1 MESVAYLWEYKKLPA
16 TICVVSDCTKSCFF
30 IDTGMMEQE
39 LLEIMEPKTLS
50 IRGARMHNLKNI
62 DVDLPRNQLVVF
74 TGLSGSGK
82 STLAFDTLYAE
93 GQRRYVE
100 SLSTYARQFL
110 GQMDKPDVDAL
121 EGLSPAV
128 SIEQKTTSK
137 NPRSTVG
144 TVTEIYD
151 HLRLLF
157 ARCGH
162 PHCHICGSAIQAQ
175 SIEDMVNA
183 LMKLPEGTKVVL
195 LAPLVTGR
203 KGRHEQLFA
212 RIQKEGFVRVRVDGD
227 ILHADDIV
235 ALDKNQRHSIEVVVD
250 RLVIKESVR
259 RRLSDSVGTAVKLTE
274 GFLLAL
280 FPEDNSERLFSE
292 LAACHDCAISVPP
305 MTTQL
310 FSFNN
315 PQGACSECGGLG
327 VKQFFDSALVVPD
340 PEKSISDG
348 ALAPWGWRG
357 GDSYTGQMLDGV
369 AKHYK
374 ISLKTPFKKLPEK
387 IQKIFL
393 YGSGEE
399 EIHFHY
405 RKGRRIMSSV
415 KSFEGIIPQ
424 LDRRFH
430 ETQSGMIREE
440 LSKYMNEQTCL
451 SCSGA
456 RLKPESLAV
465 RVGVWSIYEL
475 TRLSIDKLLVEIP
488 LLPLSTREWQIG
500 EPIMKE
506 VVDRLSFLE
515 DVGLGYLS
523 LERRSGTLS
532 GGEAQRIRL
541 ASQIGSRLAGVLYIL
556 DEPSIGL
563 HQRDNQKL
571 INTLLELRDMGNSV
585 IVVEHDTETILAADH
600 VLDMGLG
607 AGIHGGE
614 VVFSGQVNGLLASE
628 KSVTGAYLS
637 GRKKIDTPVKR
648 RTVRKGKKSVIRIKN
663 GTINNLKKVSVV
675 FPLGV
680 MTCVTGVSGSGKSS
694 LVIETLYRYAKA
706 GLGLRSP
713 RYSQAGT
720 TLSGLELIDKI
731 VDIDQSPIGRTPRSN
746 PATYTGVF
754 TPIRDLFSRLPE
766 SRSRG
771 YKLGRFSFN
780 IKGGRCEAC
789 DGEGVNK
796 IAMHFLPDI
805 YVECESCRGK
815 RYNSETLEIKYRG
828 KNIHEVLSMTVEE
841 ALKFFKNVPPV
852 KNRLQTLF
860 DVGLSYI
867 SLGQSSVTLSG
878 GEAQRVKLARELSG
892 RSSGKTLYILD
903 EPTTGLH
910 PADIQHL
917 LNVLNRL
924 VEQGNS
930 VVVIE
935 HNLDVVKTAD
945 WIIDVGPEGG
955 DGGGLI
961 VATGT
966 PENIAREKFSYTGK
980 FLKQVLTA
988 L

>member
-1 MESVAYLWEYKKLPA
+1 
-16 TICVVSDCTKSCFF
+16 
-30 IDTGMMEQE
+30 
-39 LLEIMEPKTLS
+39 MEPKTIS

-157 ARCGH
+157 ARCGR
-162 PHCHICGSAIQAQ
+162 PHCHLCGSEIQAQ
-175 SIEDMVNA
+175 SIEDMVNT
-183 LMKLPEGTKVVL
+183 LMLLPTGTKIII
-195 LAPLVTGR
+195 LAPLVTER
-203 KGRHEQLFA
+203 KGRHEQLLA
-212 RIQKEGFVRVRVDGD
+212 RVRKEGFVRVRIDGD
-227 ILHADDIV
+227 VLHADDLV
-235 ALDKNQRHSIEVVVD
+235 PLEKNNKHSIEVVVD
-250 RLVIKESVR
+250 RLVVKDTVR
-259 RRLSDSVGTAVKLTE
+259 RRLSDSVSTAVKLTE
-274 GFLLAL
+274 GFLLVL
-280 FPEDNSERLFSE
+280 FPKDNSVQLFSE
-292 LAACHDCAISVPP
+292 MAACHSCSISVPP
-305 MTTQL
+305 LTTQL

-315 PQGACSECGGLG
+315 PLGACNECGGLG
-327 VKQFFDSALVVPD
+327 VKQFFNSALVVPD
-340 PEKSISDG
+340 PRQSIAGG

-357 GDSYTGQMLDGV
+357 EASYTGQLLAGV
-369 AKHYK
+369 AKHFNV
-374 ISLKTPFKKLPEK
+374 SLKTPFNKYPEK
-387 IQKIFL
+387 VQKVFL
-393 YGSGEE
+393 YGSGKE

-405 RKGRRIMSSV
+405 QKGRRIMSSV

-440 LSKYMNEQTCL
+440 LSKFMNEQICP

-465 RVGVWSIYEL
+465 KVGEWSIHEL
-475 TRLSIDKLLVEIP
+475 TKLSIDRMLVEIP
-488 LLPLSTREWQIG
+488 LLPFNTRERQIG

-515 DVGLGYLS
+515 DVGLGYLT

-571 INTLLELRDMGNSV
+571 INTLLELRDLGNSV
-585 IVVEHDTETILAADH
+585 IVVEHDTDTILAADH
-600 VLDMGLG
+600 ILDMGPG
-607 AGIHGGE
+607 AGVHGGE
-614 VVFSGQVNGLLASE
+614 VVFCGEVTDLLISE
-628 KSVTGAYLS
+628 NSITGAYLS
-637 GRKKIDTPVKR
+637 GKKQIAIPAKR
-648 RTVRKGKKSVIRIKN
+648 RKVYKGKKKVLQLNN
-663 GTINNLKKVSVV
+663 GIVNNLKKVSVT

-694 LVIETLYRYAKA
+694 LIVETLFRLAKT
-706 GLGLRSP
+706 GLSKREAKVSLN
-713 RYSQAGT
+713 GT
-720 TLSGLELIDKI
+720 SLSGLDLIDKI

-754 TPIRDLFSRLPE
+754 TPIRELFSRLPE
-766 SRSRG
+766 ARLRG

-780 IKGGRCEAC
+780 VKGGRCEAC

-796 IAMHFLPDI
+796 IGMHFLPDI
-805 YVECESCRGK
+805 YVECESCKGK
-815 RYNSETLEIKYRG
+815 RYNSETLEIRYRD
-828 KNIHEVLSMTVEE
+828 KNIHEVLAMTVEE
-841 ALKFFKNVPPV
+841 GLNFFQNVPPI

-878 GEAQRVKLARELSG
+878 GEAQRVKLARELST

-924 VEQGNS
+924 VDEGNS

-945 WIIDVGPEGG
+945 WIIDIGPEGG
-955 DGGGLI
+955 DGGGRI
-961 VATGT
+961 VASGT
-966 PENIAREKFSYTGK
+966 PETIAKVETSYTGQ
-980 FLKQVLTA
+980 FLGQVLGQ
-988 L
+988 

>member
-1 MESVAYLWEYKKLPA
+1 
-16 TICVVSDCTKSCFF
+16 
-30 IDTGMMEQE
+30 
-39 LLEIMEPKTLS
+39 MEPKTLS

-62 DVDLPRNQLVVF
+62 NVDLPRNKLVLF

-110 GQMDKPDVDAL
+110 GQMDKPDVDSL

-162 PHCHICGSAIQAQ
+162 PYCHKCGSAIEAQ

-183 LMKLPEGTKVVL
+183 LMNLPDGMKIIL
-195 LAPLVTGR
+195 LAPLVSNR
-203 KGRHEQLFA
+203 KGRHEQLLA
-212 RIQKEGFVRVRVDGD
+212 RIRKEGFIRIRINGD
-227 ILHADDIV
+227 ILHADDV
-235 ALDKNQRHSIEVVVD
+235 TSLDKNKKHSIEVVVD
-250 RLVIKESVR
+250 RLVIKESIR
-259 RRLSDSVGTAVKLTE
+259 RRLADSVSTAVKLTE
-274 GFLLAL
+274 GFLLVL
-280 FPEDNSERLFSE
+280 FPDDDSERLFSE
-292 LAACHDCAISVPP
+292 LAACHKCGISMPP
-305 MTTQL
+305 ISTQL

-315 PQGACSECGGLG
+315 PQGACDECGGLG
-327 VKQFFDSALVVPD
+327 VKQFFDPSLVVPD
-340 PEKSISDG
+340 STKSISDG
-348 ALAPWGWRG
+348 AIAPWGWRNEE
-357 GDSYTGQMLDGV
+357 SYTGHLLESV
-369 AKHYK
+369 AKHYNV
-374 ISLKTPFKKLPEK
+374 SLKTPFGKLSKKV
-387 IQKIFL
+387 QDVFL
-393 YGSGEE
+393 YGSGGED
-399 EIHFHY
+399 IQFHY
-405 RKGRRIMSSV
+405 RNGQRSMSAV
-415 KSFEGIIPQ
+415 KQFEGVIPQ

-430 ETQSGMIREE
+430 ETQSAMVRDE
-440 LSKYMNEQTCL
+440 LGKYMNEQQCL

-456 RLKPESLAV
+456 RLKPEALAV
-465 RVGVWSIYEL
+465 RVGQWSIYEL
-475 TRLSIDKLLVEIP
+475 TCMSIETILKELP
-488 LLPLSTREWQIG
+488 LLPLSERERKIG
-500 EPIMKE
+500 VSILKE
-506 VVDRLSFLE
+506 IVDRLSFLR

-523 LERRSGTLS
+523 LERRAGTLS

-571 INTLLELRDMGNSV
+571 INTLLELRDLGNSV
-585 IVVEHDTETILAADH
+585 IVVEHDTDTILAADH
-600 VLDMGLG
+600 VLDMGPG

-614 VVFSGQVNGLLASE
+614 VVYSGDVEGLLKNEDSA
-628 KSVTGAYLS
+628 TGAYLA
-637 GRKKIDTPVKR
+637 GKLEIKTPEKR
-648 RTVRKGKKSVIRIKN
+648 RKISVNAKQCLQIKN
-663 GTINNLKKVSVV
+663 CNVNNLKNITAS
-675 FPLGV
+675 FPLKA

-694 LVIETLYRYAKA
+694 LVIETLFRLAKA
-706 GLGLRSP
+706 GLNKKNENFTLD
-713 RYSQAGT
+713 GT
-720 TLSGLELIDKI
+720 TLTGLNLVDKI
-731 VDIDQSPIGRTPRSN
+731 IDIDQSPIGRTPRSN

-754 TPIRDLFSRLPE
+754 TPIRELFSRLPE

-789 DGEGVNK
+789 EGGGVNK

-805 YVECESCRGK
+805 YVECEACKGR
-815 RYNSETLEIKYRG
+815 RFNSETLEIKYRD
-828 KNIHEVLSMTVEE
+828 KNIHDVLAMTVEE
-841 ALKFFKNVPPV
+841 ALEFFQNVPSV
-852 KNRLQTLF
+852 KNKLQTLY
-860 DVGLSYI
+860 DVGLTYI
-867 SLGQSSVTLSG
+867 TLGQSSVTLSG
-878 GEAQRVKLARELSG
+878 GEAQRVKLAKELSG
-892 RSSGKTLYILD
+892 RSSGNTLYILD

-917 LNVLNRL
+917 LDVLNIL
-924 VEQGNS
+924 VDQGNT

-955 DGGGLI
+955 DGGGEI
-961 VATGT
+961 VAVGS
-966 PENIAREKFSYTGK
+966 PEELTTFEKSYTGH
-980 FLKQVLTA
+980 FLKPVL

>member
-1 MESVAYLWEYKKLPA
+1 
-16 TICVVSDCTKSCFF
+16 
-30 IDTGMMEQE
+30 
-39 LLEIMEPKTLS
+39 MEPKTLS

-162 PHCHICGSAIQAQ
+162 PHCHICGNEIQAQ

-183 LMKLPEGTKVVL
+183 LMRLAEGTKIIL
-195 LAPLVTGR
+195 LAPLVTAR
-203 KGRHEQLFA
+203 KGRHEQLLA
-212 RIQKEGFVRVRVDGD
+212 RIRKEGFVRVRIDGD
-227 ILHADDIV
+227 ILHADDEIS
-235 ALDKNQRHSIEVVVD
+235 LEKNRRHSIEVVVD
-250 RLVIKESVR
+250 RLVIKETVR
-259 RRLSDSVGTAVKLTE
+259 RRLSDSVSTAVKLTE
-274 GFLLAL
+274 GFLLVL

-292 LAACHDCAISVPP
+292 MAACHDCSISVPP

-315 PQGACSECGGLG
+315 PQGACGECGGLG
-327 VKQFFDSALVVPD
+327 VKQFFDSALIVPD
-340 PEKSISDG
+340 PGKSVANG
-348 ALAPWGWRG
+348 AFAPWGWRG
-357 GDSYTGQMLDGV
+357 EGSYTGQMLSGV

-374 ISLKTPFKKLPEK
+374 VSLDSPFNELPK
-387 IQKIFL
+387 DVQQVFL
-393 YGSGEE
+393 YGSGDE
-399 EIHFHY
+399 EISFHY
-405 RKGRRIMSSV
+405 RKGRRMMSNV

-440 LSKYMNEQTCL
+440 LSKFMNEQICP
-451 SCSGA
+451 SCAGA

-465 RVGVWSIYEL
+465 RVGRWSIHEL
-475 TRLSIDKLLVEIP
+475 TRLTIDKLLAEVP
-488 LLPLSTREWQIG
+488 LLPLNTRERQIG

-571 INTLLELRDMGNSV
+571 INTLIELRDLGNSV

-607 AGIHGGE
+607 AGVHGGE
-614 VVFSGQVNGLLASE
+614 VVYNGPVNGLLASE
-628 KSVTGAYLS
+628 ESITGAYLC
-637 GRKKIDTPVKR
+637 GEKKIDIPAKR
-648 RTVRKGKKSVIRIKN
+648 RKITRAKKKSLQVKN
-663 GTINNLKKVSVV
+663 GIVNNLKQVSAV

-706 GLGLRSP
+706 GLGVKESRF
-713 RYSQAGT
+713 SQDGT
-720 TLSGLELIDKI
+720 SLTGLDLIDKI
-731 VDIDQSPIGRTPRSN
+731 IDINQSPIGRTPRSN

-766 SRSRG
+766 ARARG

-780 IKGGRCEAC
+780 VKGGRCEAC

-805 YVECESCRGK
+805 YVECESCKGK
-815 RYNSETLEIKYRG
+815 RYNSETLEIRYRD
-828 KNIHEVLSMTVEE
+828 KNIHEVLAMTVEE
-841 ALKFFKNVPPV
+841 ALHFFQNVPPI

-867 SLGQSSVTLSG
+867 NLGQSSVTLSG
-878 GEAQRVKLARELSG
+878 GEAQRVKLARELSSRG
-892 RSSGKTLYILD
+892 TGKTLYILD

-924 VEQGNS
+924 VDQGNS

-955 DGGGLI
+955 DGGGQI
-961 VATGT
+961 VASGT
-966 PENIAREKFSYTGK
+966 PEKIATVKESYTGK
-980 FLKQVLTA
+980 FLGKVLEQ
-988 L
+988 